1 MIKSFTGAE
10 EERIFNGYRSK
21 HFPMEIQNTAYRKL
35 RIIHNAKDIRD
46 LKALPGN
53 RFEMLGRERKG
64 QCSIR
69 INDQYRVCFRWA
81 EEENNAYDVEI
92 SDYH

>member
-1 MIKSFTGAE
+1 
-10 EERIFNGYRSK
+10 
-21 HFPMEIQNTAYRKL
+21 MEILKTTYRKL

-53 RFEMLGRERKG
+53 RFEMLERERKG
-64 QCSIR
+64 HCSIR
-69 INDQYRVCFRWA
+69 INDQYRVCFRWV

-92 SDYH
+92 TDYH

>member
-1 MIKSFTGAE
+1 MIKSFGSAE
-10 EERIFNGYRSK
+10 EERVFNGYRSK
-21 HFPMEIQNTAYRKL
+21 YFPMEIQKTTYRKL

-53 RFEMLGRERKG
+53 RFEMFERERKG
-64 QCSIR
+64 HCSIW
-69 INDQYRVCFRWA
+69 INDQYRVCFRWV

-92 SDYH
+92 TDYH

>member
-1 MIKSFTGAE
+1 VIKSFASAE

-21 HFPMEIQNTAYRKL
+21 QFPVAIQKTAYRKL

-53 RFEMLGRERKG
+53 KFEMLERERKG

-81 EEENNAYDVEI
+81 EVENNAYDVEI
-92 SDYH
+92 TDYH